1 MKRFFA
7 SVFLGSL
14 ILAGADAKTLVV
26 YYSYSD
32 TANTRQIA
40 GQIQKKLGADIEAI
54 EPAAPYS
61 RDYDAVVDQAHRD
74 VNRDY
79 KPELK
84 PLSVNL
90 ADYDTIIVGT
100 PTWWYKMASPVLTFL
115 SGNNFAKKNVALF
128 STHAGWA
135 GTTVRD
141 MEKLC
146 SGANIIATAEIQF
159 GTRAKA
165 GSLVSPQSVIDDF
178 VEKIRRGQ

>member
-1 MKRFFA
+1 MKRIFA
-7 SVFLGSL
+7 SLFLGGL
-14 ILAGADAKTLVV
+14 IVMGASAKTLVV

-40 GQIQKKLGADIEAI
+40 EQIQKQLGADIAAL
-54 EPAAPYS
+54 EPAVPYS

-74 VNRDY
+74 VNRGY

-84 PLSVNL
+84 PLGVNL

-115 SGNNFAKKNVALF
+115 SGSSFAKKNVALF

-165 GSLVSPQSVIDDF
+165 GSLVSPQSAIDDF
-178 VEKIRRGQ
+178 IGKIRREQ

>member
-1 MKRFFA
+1 M
-7 SVFLGSL
+7 L
-14 ILAGADAKTLVV
+14 T
-26 YYSYSD
+26 
-32 TANTRQIA
+32 
-40 GQIQKKLGADIEAI
+40 GADIEAI

-74 VNRDY
+74 VNRNF

-84 PLSVNL
+84 PLGVNL

-115 SGNNFAKKNVALF
+115 SENSFAKKNVALF

-165 GSLVSPQSVIDDF
+165 GSRVSPQSVIDDF
-178 VEKIRRGQ
+178 VEKIRRKQ